1 MQNNTQDIKLQLNE
15 TAYELMVTSIKNDIN
30 NIKEVFVLHYQKHTI
45 ALFNVI
51 KQSDTNNIDRI
62 LEPLQREL
70 VKDFPSVK
78 IAILSCKRLNNLVT
92 ENSDEI
98 ISTYIL
104 DSITRL
110 PDKNSIEFDNLFK
123 SIKIFTEN
131 AINENINEI
140 KQEIILQANRV
151 DDFG

>member
-78 IAILSCKRLNNLVT
+78 
-92 ENSDEI
+92 
-98 ISTYIL
+98 
-104 DSITRL
+104 
-110 PDKNSIEFDNLFK
+110 
-123 SIKIFTEN
+123 
-131 AINENINEI
+131 
-140 KQEIILQANRV
+140 
-151 DDFG
+151 